1 MLASCSE
8 LLEGL
13 ARARR
18 VLFENWMSLVM
29 HSLLALSGGTV
40 ARDGS
45 LRSTNG
51 VRGGLATSLLRVLL
65 RS

>member
-8 LLEGL
+8 LREDL

-18 VLFENWMSLVM
+18 VLFENRMSLVM

-45 LRSTNG
+45 L
-51 VRGGLATSLLRVLL
+51 
-65 RS
+65 